1 MTDDRNAIDAALD
14 ELLRIWHEW
23 ASAYR
28 PVRGYPSQS
37 PTRRMHTISNQYADA
52 NGALD
57 AAIDDVVAEGIDAQ
71 VQAMAD
77 PHRTAIHC
85 NARTLATGAAVW
97 SSPRL
102 PTDRV
107 ARAIILVEA
116 RGILIQK
123 LQRAELI

>member
-1 MTDDRNAIDAALD
+1 MTDDRNAIEAALD
-14 ELLRIWHEW
+14 ELLMMWHEW
-23 ASAYR
+23 ASAYS
-28 PVRGYPSQS
+28 PVRGYPKQS

-57 AAIDDVVAEGIDAQ
+57 AQIDDVVAEGIDAQ

-85 NARTLATGAAVW
+85 NARTLATGYAVW

-107 ARAIILVEA
+107 ARAIIVVEA
-116 RGILIQK
+116 RAMLIK
-123 LQRAELI
+123 RLQVADLM